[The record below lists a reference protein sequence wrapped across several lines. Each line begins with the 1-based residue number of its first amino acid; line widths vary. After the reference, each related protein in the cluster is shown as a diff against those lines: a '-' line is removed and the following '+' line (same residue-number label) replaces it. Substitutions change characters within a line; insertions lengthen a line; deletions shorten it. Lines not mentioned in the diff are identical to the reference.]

1 MVLKCVLWQSF
12 KFTSWFLSAEMNH
25 FHSNRI
31 YDYNRVMQQYL
42 EEQVKFYETVR
53 RQTYARP
60 THTHTHNTQNDNS
73 HIQCGGGY
81 WMEFSHSRY
90 SECIPWSAS
99 HNMYGQRY
107 TIHPTD
113 SVTIHI
119 ILHLIQEVLLFF
131 LLSTDCRETEA
142 SSQSVYHHV
151 GLPWDPHAAP
161 PGSSHPT
168 LLSISP

>member
-60 THTHTHNTQNDNS
+60 THTHTHTTLKMTTHTFSVVGGIEWNSLTQG
-73 HIQCGGGY
+73 IL
-81 WMEFSHSRY
+81 
-90 SECIPWSAS
+90 WSAS